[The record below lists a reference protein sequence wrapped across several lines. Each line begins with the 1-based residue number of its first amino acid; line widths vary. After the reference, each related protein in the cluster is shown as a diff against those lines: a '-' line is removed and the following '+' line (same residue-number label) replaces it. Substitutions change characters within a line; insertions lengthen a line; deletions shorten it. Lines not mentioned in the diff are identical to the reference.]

1 MNTPTLI
8 MSKLKNTFKKIFAY
22 VREALMRQ
30 KRIQNPVKKFAKTG
44 IKGFQP

>member
-1 MNTPTLI
+1 

-30 KRIQNPVKKFAKTG
+30 MRIQNPVKKFAKTG
-44 IKGFQP
+44 IKGF